1 MSPQVYLASSSPRRR
16 ELLEQIGVAYEV
28 MATEVVE
35 ARHEDEAPEVFV
47 LRMALAKA
55 RSGWLRVEDGHRPV
69 LGADTAIVLDHEVLG
84 KPADRE
90 EGLAMLERL
99 SGRSHHVYTGVGL
112 ALQDGE
118 ERTRLSVSTVTFRET
133 SAAEREAYWATGEP
147 ADKAGAYAI
156 QGRGALFVERLEGS
170 YSGVMGL
177 PLYETGELLAAFGID
192 ILGDRAHE

>member
-1 MSPQVYLASSSPRRR
+1 MSPQVYLASASPRRR

-28 MATEVVE
+28 LETDVVE
-35 ARHEDEAPEVFV
+35 ERHEDEAPEVFV

-84 KPADRE
+84 KPRDEAD
-90 EGLAMLERL
+90 GLAMLERL

-118 ERTRLSVSTVTFRET
+118 EMTRLSVSTVTFRET
-133 SAAEREAYWATGEP
+133 TAAERKAYWATGEP
-147 ADKAGAYAI
+147 ADKAGAYAV

-192 ILGDRAHE
+192 VLGGGHE